1 MKRQPPRFTRTDTL
15 FPYTTRFRS
24 AFDIALAEA
33 GGVGAHRLLQLVPI
47 AHGGADVGEVMLDRG
62 QQIAPRARIDAAQLD
77 IDHRFGRAAR
87 ADRAQLAV
95 GAAFD
100 GHEPMDDAIEG
111 GLETGR

>member
-47 AHGGADVGEVMLDRG
+47 AHGGADVGEVMPDRG
-62 QQIAPRARIDAAQLD
+62 QQIAPRARIDAAQRSEEQPSELQSLM
-77 IDHRFGRAAR
+77 RNSY
-87 ADRAQLAV
+87 AV
-95 GAAFD
+95 FCLKKNNKITD
-100 GHEPMDDAIEG
+100 N
-111 GLETGR
+111 TTNSTS